1 MTAWVVLI
9 RCRNRGKVRP
19 RGFAVDAAPLNGVP
33 GVLVRGEVDI
43 ATSPRLTAVLD
54 EAIRAS
60 VGTFI
65 VDLREVDFLDSS
77 GVSILV
83 RARAV
88 LGREDRELVVI
99 CPPGPARRIFEITG
113 IADLLTLFDA
123 PDHAAASLQPATS
136 PAA

>member
-1 MTAWVVLI
+1 MPEPEE
-9 RCRNRGKVRP
+9 GRP
-19 RGFAVDAAPLNGVP
+19 RDFAVEAAPLNGAT

-43 ATSPRLTAVLD
+43 ATSRRLTAVL
-54 EAIRAS
+54 EESIRAS
-60 VGTFI
+60 VGTFT

-77 GVSILV
+77 GVNVLV

-113 IADLLTLFDA
+113 IADLLMLFDA
-123 PDHAAASLQPATS
+123 PDHAAASLRPATS